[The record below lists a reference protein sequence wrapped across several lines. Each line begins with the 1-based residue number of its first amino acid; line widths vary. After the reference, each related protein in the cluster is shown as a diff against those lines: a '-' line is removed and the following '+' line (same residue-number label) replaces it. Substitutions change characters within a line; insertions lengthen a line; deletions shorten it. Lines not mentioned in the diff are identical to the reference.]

1 MARDIRD
8 IKEIKDQY
16 KQHIHDTAPDMDK
29 LWNRIESEIDKKE
42 NVSAQQ
48 PNITYSRT
56 NVKQANVKK
65 SIFTA
70 MTAAA
75 AAIVIAVGAVHMSEN
90 LRTGKENSAADFD
103 GSNNRTNSSE
113 SIKIDP
119 DEILNYSSLELSST
133 STAAY
138 KEDYT
143 AYGDEYFVEKNVLEQ
158 TDCFADVTVL
168 KADLTASGG
177 NYTLR
182 VNELYSKDGHD
193 TQTGSFTVKSS
204 TPYIM
209 QENRE
214 YFIPL
219 KKESGKYYLVF
230 ENAPQI
236 EITLD
241 GGAVFQNG
249 WNSLDENSCSV
260 NKEELGKNDFYY
272 DRMRYCP
279 QEDLTEL
286 IESWKNT

>member
-1 MARDIRD
+1 MARDI
-8 IKEIKDQY
+8 KNIKDQY
-16 KQHIHDTAPDMDK
+16 IQHIHDTAPDMDK
-29 LWNRIESEIDKKE
+29 LWNRIESEIDKTE
-42 NVSAQQ
+42 NHSAQQ

-56 NVKQANVKK
+56 NVKQASTKK

-75 AAIVIAVGAVHMSEN
+75 AAIVIAVGAVQMSES
-90 LRTGKENSAADFD
+90 LRTGKENSAANFD
-103 GSNNRTNSSE
+103 GSNNRTNTSE

-138 KEDYT
+138 KENYT
-143 AYGDEYFVEKNVLEQ
+143 ADGDEYFVEKNVLEQ

-168 KADLTASGG
+168 KADLTAHGG

-182 VNELYSKDGHD
+182 VNELYSKDGND
-193 TQTGSFTVKSS
+193 AQTGSFTVKSS

-214 YFIPL
+214 YLIPL
-219 KKESGKYYLVF
+219 KKENGKYYLVF

-236 EITLD
+236 EMTLD

-260 NKEELGKNDFYY
+260 TKEELGKNDFYY